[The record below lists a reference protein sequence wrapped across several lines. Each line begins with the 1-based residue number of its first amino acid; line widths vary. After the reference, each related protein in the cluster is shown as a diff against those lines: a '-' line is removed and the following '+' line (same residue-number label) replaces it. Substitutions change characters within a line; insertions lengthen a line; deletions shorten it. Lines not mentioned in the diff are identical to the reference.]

1 MASILVIDSAETF
14 ARYVELVVGRYGC
27 RTIGVKSAEAALE
40 LLSGEPMDLIISQEK
55 LPDMEWPEFCSR
67 VREESSRSE
76 VPVIMLSADP
86 DKPGPSECGG
96 VVVAQ
101 VRTRPISM
109 GDLIGVLQEHLPLKN
124 KRRTLRAS
132 VAMRALIRVGGELV
146 SCQVLNLSEGGV
158 FVLRNEPGEIGDD
171 VELLLPLPGVEMP
184 VKVIGKVAYVISKST
199 GKKPRGMGVQFED
212 LPAEITELL
221 HAYLEEQI
229 SGILG
234 R

>member
-1 MASILVIDSAETF
+1 MSSILVIDSAETF

-27 RTIGVKSAEAALE
+27 STTGVKSAEDALE
-40 LLSGEPMDLIISQEK
+40 MLSGGPIDLVITQEK
-55 LPDMEWPEFCSR
+55 LPDMEWPEFCR
-67 VREESSRSE
+67 RAREESNRSE

-86 DKPGPSECGG
+86 DKPSPSECDGI
-96 VVVAQ
+96 VVAA

-109 GDLIGVLQEHLPLKN
+109 SALIEVLSEYLPMQN

-132 VAMRALIRVGGELV
+132 VTMRALIRVGSELV

-158 FVLRNEPGEIGDD
+158 FVLRNKPGEVGDD
-171 VELLLPLPGVEMP
+171 VELLLPLPGIEMP
-184 VKVIGKVAYVISKST
+184 VKVTGKVAYVISKST

-212 LPAEITELL
+212 IPAEITELL

-229 SGILG
+229 STILG